1 MIVEDVRREYDALR
15 SAVPGREVSM
25 ERNHYDAESLERVLA
40 RFEERYALTSR
51 DFYAALVDGEELPP
65 MPGFHRHVWASFYRD
80 VERLRAGFARR
91 AEDLLALH

>member
-1 MIVEDVRREYDALR
+1 
-15 SAVPGREVSM
+15 M

-40 RFEERYALTSR
+40 RFEEHYDLTSR
-51 DFYAALVDGEELPP
+51 DFYAALVGDEELPP

-80 VERLRAGFARR
+80 VERLRGGFARR